1 VGAARRLQHRGRVGG
16 WHVKVT
22 DVLASG
28 AELVGNAELGGGAQ
42 RVGWVAARVVLVQ
55 RASGGHGSG
64 GVEDGWTV

>member
-42 RVGWVAARVVLVQ
+42 RVDGGRHEWCWCRGQVA
-55 RASGGHGSG
+55 G
-64 GVEDGWTV
+64 TVAVA